1 MDTIFTGIPILAVT
15 PAAGG
20 AGEWGALITY
30 VIMAL
35 GISFLC
41 SIWEA
46 AMLSTPVSHIELLV
60 QEGRPAGLI
69 MQGLRQNVEHPI
81 SAILTLNT
89 IAHTVGAAGAGAEAT
104 AIFGN
109 QYQGIIFAILTL
121 LILVFSEI
129 IPKTLGAVYA
139 KPLTPFTAHSLR
151 LLLIVFKPAVFAFDF
166 FTRAMRP
173 SEDPPT
179 VTRSELQVMARI
191 SAEEG
196 GIHERENRVVAN
208 LLQLADVQ
216 VETIMTPRTVVLMF
230 QEEKTVAE
238 IMGAY
243 AFLPFSRI
251 PLYGESPDDV
261 NGYVLRHEIYRR
273 AAADE
278 PGVTMSEIA
287 RQLEAVP
294 ETNSV
299 AQVLDEF
306 IAKQDHIFLVID
318 EYGGTAGLITL
329 EDTVETLLGIE
340 ILDESDRVAD
350 LQELARRRYQSQVDL
365 LTQADRERG
374 AGADLGNKP
383 DTGAVE

>member
-1 MDTIFTGIPILAVT
+1 MDSIPTIIPILAVT
-15 PAAGG
+15 TGAGG
-20 AGEWGALITY
+20 AGEWGALVFY
-30 VIMAL
+30 VVIAL
-35 GISFLC
+35 GVSFLC

-60 QEGRPAGLI
+60 EQGNKAGGI

-104 AIFGN
+104 AIFGSEFF
-109 QYQGIIFAILTL
+109 GIISAVLTL
-121 LILVFSEI
+121 MILIFSEI

-139 KPLTPFTAHSLR
+139 KSLTPFTAYSLR
-151 LLLIVFKPAVFAFDF
+151 VLLVALKPAVFAFEF
-166 FTRAMRP
+166 VTRSMRP
-173 SEDPPT
+173 TEEAPT

-196 GIHERENRVVAN
+196 GIQERENRIVSN
-208 LLQLADVQ
+208 LLQLAEVQ
-216 VETIMTPRTVVLMF
+216 VETIMTPRTVVVMF
-230 QEEKTVAE
+230 QEDETVGE
-238 IMGAY
+238 VMQSD

-251 PLYGESPDDV
+251 PVFGESADDIK
-261 NGYVLRHEIYRR
+261 GYVLRHEIYKR

-278 PGVTMSEIA
+278 HDVKLKEIA
-287 RQLEAVP
+287 RQLDVVP

-350 LQELARRRYQSQVDL
+350 LRQLARRRYQSQLDL
-365 LTQADRERG
+365 LQQKDRHQSP
-374 AGADLGNKP
+374 AVP
-383 DTGAVE
+383 DGETPESGRAE